1 MDVDVIRS
9 GDAVTKEGQLLSTY
23 IVNQNVAI
31 DAGSLGTMVPA
42 VEQNRVSDIFLSHCH
57 MDHVTS
63 LPFFLEQRLSLIH
76 I

>member
-57 MDHVTS
+57 
-63 LPFFLEQRLSLIH
+63 I
-76 I
+76 